1 MANGTS
7 GMGALLWE
15 LEQTL
20 EKLTQTQREIAQAV
34 RSDDLSA
41 LSECMK
47 RQQAL
52 SLSLRN
58 IDQRRVKLQEKLGL
72 ERIRLSEL
80 PAAIEDKE
88 ERLEVKK
95 AADAL
100 SAQYKV
106 MQSAAEVAR
115 SSLECSLHEVE
126 KMMTNMGIDPRQVQE
141 QAGGVSGIR
150 TDFHA

>member
-7 GMGALLWE
+7 GMSTLLWE
-15 LEQTL
+15 LKQTL
-20 EKLTQTQREIAQAV
+20 EKLTQTQREVAQAV
-34 RSDDLSA
+34 REDDLSA

-52 SLSLRN
+52 ALSLRN
-58 IDQRRVKLQEKLGL
+58 IDQKRIKLQEKLGL
-72 ERIRLSEL
+72 DRIRLAEL
-80 PAAIEDKE
+80 PAAIKDEQ

-115 SSLECSLHEVE
+115 SALECSLHEVE
-126 KMMTNMGIDPRQVQE
+126 KMMTNMGIDPQQVQE

>member
-141 QAGGVSGIR
+141 QAGGVIGIR